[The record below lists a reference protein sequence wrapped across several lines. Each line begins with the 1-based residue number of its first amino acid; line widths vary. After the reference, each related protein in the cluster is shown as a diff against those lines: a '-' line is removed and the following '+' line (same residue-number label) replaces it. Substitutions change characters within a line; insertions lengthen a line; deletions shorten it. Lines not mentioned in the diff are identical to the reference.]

1 MKSKLKP
8 GPKFKRI
15 NFAKPY
21 FLHSSDSRGFEDNAG
36 SVHQKACFSIQTGA
50 NVTKLF
56 SP

>member
-1 MKSKLKP
+1 MKSKLK
-8 GPKFKRI
+8 FERL

-21 FLHSSDSRGFEDNAG
+21 FLHSSDSCGFEDNAG